1 MARITLE
8 PWLIRA
14 RWHVTRLGTSG
25 KIGVGLLVLTLVFFM
40 AAVLPQKQALV
51 ALKNRVEAM
60 QQAQP
65 DLAGQAK
72 LTNNQALQ
80 VFYEFLPHSDSSP
93 YWISEIDRIARE
105 NGVELNSSD
114 YRLMAEKDSKL
125 VRYEIQL
132 PLRGTYPQI
141 RAFIAEALQAIP
153 SLVLA
158 DIALKRE
165 TIQAGR
171 VEARL
176 NLYLYLNDY

>member
-1 MARITLE
+1 MARIALGN
-8 PWLIRA
+8 WLIRA
-14 RWHVTRLGTSG
+14 RWHVTRLGTAG
-25 KIGVGLLVLTLVFFM
+25 KIGVGLLALTLVFFV
-40 AAVLPQKQALV
+40 AAALPQERALE
-51 ALKNRVEAM
+51 ALKNKVKAM

-65 DLAGQAK
+65 GVAGQTK

-105 NGVELNSSD
+105 SGVELNSSD
-114 YRLMAEKDSKL
+114 YRLMMEKDSKL
-125 VRYEIQL
+125 VRYEILL

-171 VEARL
+171 VEAHL
-176 NLYLYLNDY
+176 SLHLYLNDY